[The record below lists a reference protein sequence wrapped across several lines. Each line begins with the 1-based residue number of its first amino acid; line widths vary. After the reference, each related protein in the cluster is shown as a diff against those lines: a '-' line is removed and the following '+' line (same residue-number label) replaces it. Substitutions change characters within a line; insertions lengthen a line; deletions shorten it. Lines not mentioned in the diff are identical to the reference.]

1 MIQFRFDI
9 ERFRNSNVFR
19 SFLIKFSIV
28 VNSKFSDSISF
39 SIFRLFR
46 LETSV
51 SSISS
56 ISFDVFFSKRF
67 RRNNVSKV
75 QIFNFTFSFVT
86 FNYSSI
92 ITSDTSIDFAF
103 DFNFVNIRDISA
115 EKTIYTQFIDFVM
128 FDQKQNQNQNQFDS
142 IIQTIII
149 AAIIAIVIQ
158 AFVDFTAQFQRFQQ
172 NNIENNNERDDRRS
186 FDFDF
191 DFSNEI
197 ATDADDEKSILK
209 NSKNIDFFDF
219 RRENDKNK
227 NVIVNVDRHIYYKNV
242 FVFIDKF
249 KNLQKSSF
257 DHKMRKF
264 IVECLRDDVF
274 I

>member
-19 SFLIKFSIV
+19 SFLIRFSVV
-28 VNSKFSDSISF
+28 VNSEFSDSISF
-39 SIFRLFR
+39 SISRLFR

-56 ISFDVFFSKRF
+56 ISFDALSSRRF
-67 RRNNVSKV
+67 RRNSVSKI

-92 ITSDTSIDFAF
+92 ITSDTSIDSAF
-103 DFNFVNIRDISA
+103 DFNSVNIRDISA
-115 EKTIYTQFIDFVM
+115 EKVIYTQLIDSVM
-128 FDQKQNQNQNQFDS
+128 SDQEQSQNQNQFDS
-142 IIQTIII
+142 TIQIII
-149 AAIIAIVIQ
+149 TAAIIAIVTQ
-158 AFVDFTAQFQRFQQ
+158 TFVDFTAQFQRLQQ
-172 NNIENNNERDDRRS
+172 NNVEDNNERDDRR
-186 FDFDF
+186 FFDF

-197 ATDADDEKSILK
+197 AIDVDDDKSILK
-209 NSKNIDFFDF
+209 NSKNIDFFDS

-227 NVIVNVDRHIYYKNV
+227 KIIVNVDRHIYYKNV
-242 FVFIDKF
+242 FVFIDRL
-249 KNLQKSSF
+249 KNLKKNSF
-257 DHKMRKF
+257 DHRMREF
-264 IVECLRDDVF
+264 IVEYLRDDAF